1 MKRNSC
7 IWAIVF
13 VVLLPAVAAA
23 QQLVILVRHAER
35 ADASGMPPPASAD
48 PSLSAAGKA
57 RAAKLATMLADAGV
71 KGIFTTEF
79 KRTQETAAPLATKLT
94 LKAQSMAADDT
105 AALVAKIRSA
115 HPKDVV
121 LVVGHS
127 NTVPEVVKAF
137 GGPAVTIADTE
148 FDNIFIIA
156 PATGAFTKI
165 RYSNARLDQPPPRC
179 SSSAA

>member
-1 MKRNSC
+1 MKRNC
-7 IWAIVF
+7 IWALVF
-13 VVLLPAVAAA
+13 VALLPAAAAA

-57 RAAKLATMLADAGV
+57 RAAKLATMLADAGI
-71 KGIFTTEF
+71 KGIFVTEF
-79 KRTQETAAPLATKLT
+79 KRTQETAAPLATT
-94 LKAQSMAADDT
+94 LKVKPQSMAADDT

-127 NTVPEVVKAF
+127 NTVPEIIKAF

-148 FDNIFIIA
+148 FDNIFVLA
-156 PATGAFTKI
+156 PGSGAFTRI
-165 RYSNARLDQPPPRC
+165 RY
-179 SSSAA
+179 